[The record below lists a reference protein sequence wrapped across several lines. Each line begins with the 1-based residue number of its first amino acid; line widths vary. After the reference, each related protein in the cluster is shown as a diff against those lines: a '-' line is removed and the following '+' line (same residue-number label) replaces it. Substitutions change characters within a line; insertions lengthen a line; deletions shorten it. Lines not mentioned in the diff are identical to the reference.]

1 MANKKKRA
9 SLLARLR
16 NRYRLVILNDET
28 FEEKASFRL
37 SRLNIYVL
45 LSSMLVVIAGIVLTL
60 IAFTP
65 LKVYLLGYDEVTIK
79 EQLVQL
85 NLKIDDLEE
94 QMLVKDYFIQNLINI
109 TKGNIDTIPPTM
121 IKPES
126 FDDQLIN
133 NDKPFYDAILKD
145 EFEEEDRD
153 LLMDK
158 HVTAKD
164 ENIANLFLFT
174 PIQGYLTNGFDGSE
188 NHYGVDVVAPEN
200 SIVKATLDGTVILAS
215 WTLETG
221 YVIGIQH
228 ANNLTSFYKHNSV
241 LLKKIG
247 NFVRAGDVIAY
258 IGNTGEYT
266 TGTHLHFEL
275 WYNGIALDPAEYIL
289 FN

>member
-45 LSSMLVVIAGIVLTL
+45 LSSMIVVIAGIVLTL